1 MIILKNN
8 LNGPLILN
16 EGFSKPIK
24 LEAGAKLEVSP
35 DILMHPLI
43 QDLLNRKILSKTE
56 RKG

>member
-16 EGFSKPIK
+16 DGFSRP
-24 LEAGAKLEVSP
+24 LRLDAGAKIEVNA
-35 DILMHPLI
+35 DVLMHPQI
-43 QDLLNRKILSKTE
+43 QDLLEKKILSKSE